1 MVELGLDGSLGVLED
16 EGYLVDEA
24 LPYDEHRLVELAG
37 RLQGLE
43 LFRILVLQDEVEA
56 IGVVKSKLK
65 GSAGEDGVLRL
76 LPSTRLALDLA
87 FYLLQSYRLDDA
99 LQGPRSWMLVG
110 VELPQFGRL
119 RQGQVL
125 DELGDSFCCSDD
137 MCHGEFFLGNIAG
150 DQ

>member
-37 RLQGLE
+37 GLQGLE

-56 IGVVKSKLK
+56 IGVVKSQGK
-65 GSAGEDGVLRL
+65 GSAGEDGVLQL
-76 LPSTRLALDLA
+76 LPSTRLALNPA
-87 FYLLQSYRLDDA
+87 FYLLQPYRLDDA
-99 LQGPRSWMLVG
+99 LQRRRSWMLVG
-110 VELPQFGRL
+110 AELPQFGGL

-137 MCHGEFFLGNIAG
+137 MRHGELLLGDIAG
-150 DQ
+150 YQ